1 MFKLQPWLLWP
12 LPPNHPPNST
22 VECFKMILKLLSQ
35 QLNLKTAK
43 VVVEEVA
50 VVEEEEEEVEEV
62 KEEEARNGARTSG
75 AI

>member
-1 MFKLQPWLLWP
+1 
-12 LPPNHPPNST
+12 
-22 VECFKMILKLLSQ
+22 MILKLLSQ